1 MTARLRL
8 TLALALRRLASQ
20 RNLMLCFLAGL
31 AAAVAL
37 LSSLPMYSDAVNKRL
52 LSSQLE
58 TGSALP
64 PFAFVWRYIG
74 AFNGDIGLDE
84 YAPVDDYFTA
94 EAAAVIG
101 LPLDEQVRHLRSLR
115 VELWADPAE
124 QLYVSDAPLLGTTF
138 GVLTGLDRHVQ
149 LVQGVFPADDAS
161 DAIPVLISQSL
172 AERTGIQSD
181 ERYQVRVGD
190 QALSIQI
197 AGIWRPLNPADGYW
211 FYRPDVFDDMLL
223 VTEPAFVERVAPVFS
238 HPLAQAVWYQVY
250 DGTRFQPNGVPALLE
265 SVRRVEAQSS
275 GLLPGV
281 TLDASPVGALETY
294 GQQARTLTLLLTVF
308 AIPILGLI
316 LYFVALMARLI
327 VERGEHEIAIWRS
340 RGAARWQILVI
351 YLLEG
356 AVISVMGLLI
366 GLWLGREL
374 ATLMT
379 RTERFLVLQESSAA
393 LPAVISS
400 AAWQYGLAGVGLGLA
415 ALLLPALSST
425 RHTILSFRREQSRS
439 LRQPFWR
446 RYFLDLLLV
455 LPPVYGLYLLQR
467 QGAFGAGDQ
476 VFDNPLLFLVPALF
490 CLALSL
496 VFIRLFPYLIA
507 GLARL
512 AERYWGV
519 AALLTLRQLA
529 RSTAHYTG
537 PLLLICLTLSLAT
550 FTASMAH
557 TLDEHLV
564 DQVYYSVGADL
575 SLAEIGEPIAA
586 EGGDDLGFA
595 FLPVDEHLAVGG
607 VLAAARVG
615 DYAATA
621 SIGGRQTSGRLLGI
635 DRLDLPGVTF
645 FRADFAREPLIG
657 LLNRLAVRRSGLL
670 VSQSFLD
677 QRSLGIGDALPL
689 TVNAGEKFVQIPF
702 TIVGSFDLFPTYY
715 PADGPLFVAHLDY
728 VFERLDGAYPYGV
741 WLATAPTADG
751 ERIVSALRQRGFTIV
766 TAQDARARLAE
777 AQAQPER
784 QGLFGLLSAGFF
796 AAALLTVLGYLVFE
810 VVGFQRR
817 FVALGM
823 LRALGL
829 STGQLVGHLAGEQAA
844 LTVTGMSAGTLIGV
858 LASRLFIPFL
868 QAGSGR
874 EALVPPFVVQI
885 AWGQLLLIY
894 AIFGLMLIVAVL
906 VLAVFLTRMKVFEA
920 VKLGETV

>member
-1 MTARLRL
+1 MMAWLRL

-20 RNLMLCFLAGL
+20 RGLMLCFLAGM

-37 LSSLPMYSDAVNKRL
+37 LASLPMYSDAVNKRL
-52 LSSQLE
+52 LGSQLE
-58 TGSALP
+58 AGSALP

-74 AFNGDIGLDE
+74 AFNGDIGLAD
-84 YAPVDDYFTA
+84 YAPADDYFTGQ
-94 EAAAVIG
+94 AAAVIG
-101 LPLDEQVRHLRSLR
+101 LPLERQVRHLRSPR

-124 QLYVSDAPLLGTTF
+124 QLYVSDAPLLGAAF
-138 GVLTGLDRHVQ
+138 GVLTEIDRHIEI
-149 LVQGVFPADDAS
+149 VQGAFSVEDGD

-172 AERTGIQSD
+172 AERTGIQAG
-181 ERYQVRVGD
+181 ERYRVRGGSQELTVEV
-190 QALSIQI
+190 
-197 AGIWRPLNPADGYW
+197 AGVWRPLDSADGFW

-223 VTEPAFVERVAPVFS
+223 VTKPAFVERVAPFFAR
-238 HPLAQAVWYQVY
+238 PLAQAVWYQVF
-250 DGTRFQPNGVPALLE
+250 DGARFQPNGVSVLL
-265 SVRRVEAQSS
+265 SNIRRVEAQSS
-275 GLLPGV
+275 GLLPGT

-294 GQQARTLTLLLTVF
+294 DQQARTLTLLLTVF
-308 AIPILGLI
+308 ALPILGLI
-316 LYFVALMARLI
+316 LYFVALMARMI
-327 VERGEHEIAIWRS
+327 VERSEHEIAVWRS
-340 RGAARWQILVI
+340 RGATRWQILLI

-356 AVISVMGLLI
+356 ALVSATGLLL
-366 GLWLGREL
+366 GLWLGQHL

-379 RTERFLVLQESSAA
+379 RTERFLVLSESSAA
-393 LPAVISS
+393 SPAVLSPT
-400 AAWQYGLAGVGLGLA
+400 AWQYGLAAVGLCLA
-415 ALLLPALSST
+415 ALLLPALAAT

-476 VFDNPLLFLVPALF
+476 VFENPLLFLIPGLF

-496 VFIRLFPYLIA
+496 VFIRLFPHLIA

-512 AERYWGV
+512 AERFWGV
-519 AALLTLRQLA
+519 AAVLTLRQLA
-529 RSTAHYTG
+529 RATAHYTG

-557 TLDEHLV
+557 TLDEHLAA
-564 DQVYYSVGADL
+564 QVYYAVGADL
-575 SLAEIGEPIAA
+575 NLAEIGEPVAA
-586 EGGDDLGFA
+586 EGDDDLGFA
-595 FLPVDEHLAVGG
+595 FLPVEEHLAVNG
-607 VLAAARVG
+607 VLAATRVG
-615 DYAATA
+615 DYGATA
-621 SIGGRQTSGRLLGI
+621 SIGGHQTSGRLLGI
-635 DRLDLPGVTF
+635 DRLDLPGVAY
-645 FRADFAREPLIG
+645 FRADFAREPLTA

-670 VSQSFLD
+670 VSQAFLD
-677 QRSLGIGDALPL
+677 QRSLAVGDPLPL
-689 TVNAGEKFVQIPF
+689 TVNVGEKFVQVPF
-702 TIVGSFDLFPTYY
+702 TIVGSFDLFPTHY
-715 PADGPLFVAHLDY
+715 PADGPLFVAHLGY
-728 VFERLDGAYPYGV
+728 VFEWLDGAYPYSV
-741 WLATAPTADG
+741 WLAAAPEADG
-751 ERIVSALRQRGFTIV
+751 ERIVSDLRLRGFSII

-777 AQAQPER
+777 AQTRPER

-810 VVGFQRR
+810 VVSFQRR
-817 FVALGM
+817 FVSLGM

-829 STGQLVGHLAGEQAA
+829 STSQLVGHLASEQAA

-894 AIFGLMLIVAVL
+894 ALFGVMLLAAIL
-906 VLAVFLTRMKVFEA
+906 VLTAFLTRMKVFEA